1 MKCPAQTHLST
12 SRRSCGS
19 SNSYSVVSI
28 RLMIPRMRRAVV
40 GDLLKEAMVVLLL
53 LSRVVTEADT
63 HHKAVMAVLL
73 LSKVAT
79 VNKDLVVMANSRVD
93 TDDLLLSKV
102 AIHNNR
108 VVMVHLRRL
117 LDIRLAILSN
127 HDI

>member
-1 MKCPAQTHLST
+1 
-12 SRRSCGS
+12 
-19 SNSYSVVSI
+19 
-28 RLMIPRMRRAVV
+28 MIPRMRRAVV

-73 LSKVAT
+73 LSKAAT